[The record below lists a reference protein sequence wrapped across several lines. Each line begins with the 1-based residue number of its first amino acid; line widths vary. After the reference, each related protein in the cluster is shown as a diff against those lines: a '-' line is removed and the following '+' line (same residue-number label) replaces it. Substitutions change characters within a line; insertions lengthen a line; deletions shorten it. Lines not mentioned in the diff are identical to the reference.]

1 MSPELIK
8 LFSELI
14 KSQSFWGVFGS
25 VVGVILGF
33 LIGEGSRV
41 FRYRWRICKLKH
53 LVKEELRSIL
63 KQIPQKKEI
72 VSQIIT
78 TLDLG
83 RYLPGVS
90 VRIMN
95 TGYKQFI
102 SELYEHLI
110 DLQRNCLHV
119 IHENLNVAE
128 ETLSSFERDFLTAL
142 EKGVIDNPYAA
153 YKTRFQEILESYDI
167 VVELIESYLKGNPTD
182 VFYIKNVEK
191 KKLNQ
196 TSYGTE
202 VTRKI
207 NF

>member
-1 MSPELIK
+1 MTSELFD

-33 LIGEGSRV
+33 LIGEGNRI
-41 FRYRWRICKLKH
+41 FRYRWRICKLKR
-53 LVKEELRSIL
+53 LIEEELRSIL

-72 VSQIIT
+72 VSQIIVA
-78 TLDLG
+78 LGLG
-83 RYLPGVS
+83 RYLPGIS

-102 SELYEHLI
+102 SELYPHLS

-119 IHENLNVAE
+119 IHENVNVAE

-153 YKTRFQEILESYDI
+153 YETRFQEILKSYDI
-167 VVELIESYLKGNPTD
+167 VVDLIEGYLKGKPTD
-182 VFYIKNVEK
+182 VFYMKNDEEK
-191 KKLNQ
+191 GLNQ
-196 TSYGTE
+196 ASYGTE